1 MFVFAGVIFGFW
13 VGTTGLTGDI
23 DGREVITMVGVTM
36 ETVLEAL
43 SSEEDAIFGGV
54 RCGVG
59 AVIAGIEDGAA
70 YADFIYSP

>member
-1 MFVFAGVIFGFW
+1 M
-13 VGTTGLTGDI
+13 TGDI

-36 ETVLEAL
+36 ETVFEAL
-43 SSEEDAIFGGV
+43 SNEEDAISGGV

-59 AVIAGIEDGAA
+59 AAIVGSEDGSA

>member
-1 MFVFAGVIFGFW
+1 M
-13 VGTTGLTGDI
+13 TGDI

-43 SSEEDAIFGGV
+43 SSEEDAISVGV

-59 AVIAGIEDGAA
+59 AVIAGSEDG
-70 YADFIYSP
+70 

>member
-1 MFVFAGVIFGFW
+1 M
-13 VGTTGLTGDI
+13 TGDI

-43 SSEEDAIFGGV
+43 SSEEDAISGGV

-59 AVIAGIEDGAA
+59 AVVVGSEDG
-70 YADFIYSP
+70 